1 MRINKLLVT
10 LAFSTLFGNGVAVAS
25 GDASEIESE
34 PIRCYI
40 LATAAASLPK
50 GQAVKLCSGTT
61 DGIKV
66 FKCFMNAVA
75 PTDEGGLDLPMGF
88 AINLCKTNS

>member
-1 MRINKLLVT
+1 MRKNKLLVT
-10 LAFSTLFGNGVAVAS
+10 LAFSTLFGNGAAVAS

-40 LATAAASLPK
+40 LETAAASLPT
-50 GQAVKLCSGTT
+50 GQAVKLCGGTT

>member
-1 MRINKLLVT
+1 MRKNKLLVT
-10 LAFSTLFGNGVAVAS
+10 LAFSTLFGNGAAVAS

-50 GQAVKLCSGTT
+50 GQALNLNIFTESERLVKLRY
-61 DGIKV
+61 
-66 FKCFMNAVA
+66 
-75 PTDEGGLDLPMGF
+75 
-88 AINLCKTNS
+88 

>member
-10 LAFSTLFGNGVAVAS
+10 LAFSTIFGNGVAVAS

-40 LATAAASLPK
+40 LATAAACC
-50 GQAVKLCSGTT
+50 GQL
-61 DGIKV
+61 
-66 FKCFMNAVA
+66 
-75 PTDEGGLDLPMGF
+75 
-88 AINLCKTNS
+88 NLVTS